1 VNHKPVPF
9 LSGNPIKSPG
19 DEDFGLAYAAYILSL
34 TSGKK
39 NIKVFIFLALLH
51 DGHLD

>member
-19 DEDFGLAYAAYILSL
+19 DEDFGLAYAADILSL

-39 NIKVFIFLALLH
+39 NIKVFIFFSIAS
-51 DGHLD
+51 